1 MKNYNKSIV
10 AFLLMLT
17 ALSSS
22 LSEAKVRV
30 IKARRDFEQNLSKKT
45 LMVALFYE
53 GQKDRGKARSKNRG
67 LTRMYEDLSTY
78 QPYDDA
84 DIVFVKVNTARRD
97 LAELASLY
105 GVTNIPTFIFF
116 NNGQRLV
123 DDKGVPVQLQGFVSR
138 AELQATIENCCG
150 VTIDKLVA
158 MKKDRN
164 RQTLILENESWK
176 PYFYP
181 RDVFVRDY
189 SPAET
194 HENLE

>member
-1 MKNYNKSIV
+1 
-10 AFLLMLT
+10 MLT

-30 IKARRDFEQNLSKKT
+30 IKARRDFEQNLSKNT
-45 LMVALFYE
+45 LMIALFYE

-67 LTRMYEDLSTY
+67 LTRMYEDLSAH
-78 QPYDDA
+78 QSYDDA
-84 DIVFVKVNTARRD
+84 DIIFVKVNTARRD

-123 DDKGVPVQLQGFVSR
+123 DDKGVPVQLQGFVSQADLQACIEKYCR
-138 AELQATIENCCG
+138 AE
-150 VTIDKLVA
+150 IDKLVA
-158 MKKDRN
+158 MKKERN
-164 RQTLILENESWK
+164 ERILATESESWK

-189 SPAET
+189 SPLET
-194 HENLE
+194 KENLE